1 MASKNKNKAKPQQ
14 AVASNKA
21 SPQQASGSNKAKPQ
35 QAVSKKTAPQQVAT
49 NKAKSQNGAGGNK
62 AKSQQAAS
70 KKTAPQQA
78 AGGKKAGPQR
88 GGNGKA
94 QHNAAQ
100 QKVKAQYEEA
110 KAKIVQANQGIN
122 FFLFKVQNLRA
133 YPPQWH
139 RIVLR
144 ADAKLSELSR
154 QIEENFGHAQ
164 GKASFYRD
172 SGCVDKVSSRGAHS
186 NKFNPDL
193 TLREVF
199 IKGHC
204 YGYLCGEH
212 SELRHTVMVEHAEAK
227 EKDLPNALQMHE
239 YGYRSRDYYDDFDE
253 DDEEFIFDDDEL
265 EDEFEDDYEDDADE
279 YDDDDSEFED
289 DYEDD
294 ADEYDDDDSEDE
306 EAPVGCFS
314 LKVELVGAQPPVRRV
329 IDLNANDQFSD
340 LVEQMLEAF
349 DIEHELLGTFYR
361 DAKCTKQLCSSLND
375 DDEMHPNPYLGS
387 ELKKGQR
394 FYFAFGLMQSKK
406 FALTVEDY
414 ALERKDLAPNLW
426 DSEGDLDDIN
436 GPECYY
442 LLKVTLKGF
451 NKKIWRRIAIS
462 NQAHFSDLQNAV
474 IDRFDWED
482 AYSYESE
489 FYCDTDC
496 LYTFCQTVED
506 EWTFDYDPPLFQFLE
521 PGIKFGL
528 TIDLAE
534 HVIEVERVIK
544 GPNDLPQNLVWY
556 QGDFTPRDFFINNF
570 NGLYDDD
577 DDELDAE
584 EDDIKDEDDSPA
596 SQSNNDAALAGYFAL
611 QFELVGAQPPLRR
624 NIVISADFQFS
635 DLVYEMFEELGYE
648 LHLLG
653 TFFSDLKCTKR
664 LCSSLNDD
672 EKILPDPYLGHELKK
687 GQRLCYAYGLR
698 QRQKL
703 AITVVDR
710 ALEQQDLKFDHD
722 YNTGSLAELKVP
734 KRTYL
739 LKVTVKDIKKQ
750 VWRRIAISNLAHFS
764 DLQVAILSELGWDQ
778 IYSFDTAF
786 YCDPECN
793 YIFCQT
799 ITDKW
804 TYDVDPPLF
813 QFLQPGI
820 KFGAEIDLNELM
832 IEVEREVKSKSELP
846 ANLVWRQ
853 GSFVPQALD
862 SSDDELDDDELYYL
876 LDDDELEDEDEFEDE
891 DDDEEVPVGC
901 FAVKFEQVGAQPPLR
916 GTLVVNAN
924 QRFSDLGAAMLHVL
938 GFEQDFLCSFYRD
951 AKCKKFICSSLN
963 DDKEM
968 QPDPYLGAELKKGQ
982 CLYFTYGLMQRKK
995 LKITVSDYGWLPEN
1009 LAMDPDY
1016 AVGSVDDASG
1026 IEECSYLLKITV
1038 ERSKHQIWRRILIG
1052 NKQRFSDLQ
1061 NALSKSLGWDKHD
1074 LIASFYSDPECKFV
1088 FCQTDEGRDLDADP
1102 QLCYFLEPGIKF
1114 GFKLGRKQC
1123 VLEVER
1129 VLKSKDEL
1137 PPDLV
1142 WSQG

>member
-1 MASKNKNKAKPQQ
+1 MASKNKNQAKPQQ

-35 QAVSKKTAPQQVAT
+35 QAGSNQPKPQQVAT
-49 NKAKSQNGAGGNK
+49 NKAKP
-62 AKSQQAAS
+62 QQTAS

-78 AGGKKAGPQR
+78 AGGKKAGPQH
-88 GGNGKA
+88 GDNG
-94 QHNAAQ
+94 
-100 QKVKAQYEEA
+100 KVKAQYEEA

-144 ADAKLSELSR
+144 LSR

-239 YGYRSRDYYDDFDE
+239 YGYLPRDYYDDDFDE
-253 DDEEFIFDDDEL
+253 DDEEFIFDDEDDEL
-265 EDEFEDDYEDDADE
+265 EDEFEDDYEDDSDE
-279 YDDDDSEFED
+279 
-289 DYEDD
+289 YEDD
-294 ADEYDDDDSEDE
+294 SDEYEDDDSEDE

-375 DDEMHPNPYLGS
+375 GDEMHPNPYLGS

-414 ALERKDLAPNLW
+414 ALARKDLAPNLW

-506 EWTFDYDPPLFQFLE
+506 EWTFD
-521 PGIKFGL
+521 
-528 TIDLAE
+528 
-534 HVIEVERVIK
+534 
-544 GPNDLPQNLVWY
+544 
-556 QGDFTPRDFFINNF
+556 
-570 NGLYDDD
+570 
-577 DDELDAE
+577 
-584 EDDIKDEDDSPA
+584 
-596 SQSNNDAALAGYFAL
+596 
-611 QFELVGAQPPLRR
+611 
-624 NIVISADFQFS
+624 
-635 DLVYEMFEELGYE
+635 
-648 LHLLG
+648 
-653 TFFSDLKCTKR
+653 
-664 LCSSLNDD
+664 
-672 EKILPDPYLGHELKK
+672 
-687 GQRLCYAYGLR
+687 
-698 QRQKL
+698 
-703 AITVVDR
+703 
-710 ALEQQDLKFDHD
+710 
-722 YNTGSLAELKVP
+722 
-734 KRTYL
+734 
-739 LKVTVKDIKKQ
+739 
-750 VWRRIAISNLAHFS
+750 
-764 DLQVAILSELGWDQ
+764 
-778 IYSFDTAF
+778 
-786 YCDPECN
+786 
-793 YIFCQT
+793 
-799 ITDKW
+799 
-804 TYDVDPPLF
+804 
-813 QFLQPGI
+813 
-820 KFGAEIDLNELM
+820 
-832 IEVEREVKSKSELP
+832 
-846 ANLVWRQ
+846 
-853 GSFVPQALD
+853 
-862 SSDDELDDDELYYL
+862 
-876 LDDDELEDEDEFEDE
+876 
-891 DDDEEVPVGC
+891 
-901 FAVKFEQVGAQPPLR
+901 
-916 GTLVVNAN
+916 
-924 QRFSDLGAAMLHVL
+924 
-938 GFEQDFLCSFYRD
+938 
-951 AKCKKFICSSLN
+951 
-963 DDKEM
+963 
-968 QPDPYLGAELKKGQ
+968 
-982 CLYFTYGLMQRKK
+982 
-995 LKITVSDYGWLPEN
+995 
-1009 LAMDPDY
+1009 
-1016 AVGSVDDASG
+1016 
-1026 IEECSYLLKITV
+1026 
-1038 ERSKHQIWRRILIG
+1038 
-1052 NKQRFSDLQ
+1052 
-1061 NALSKSLGWDKHD
+1061 
-1074 LIASFYSDPECKFV
+1074 
-1088 FCQTDEGRDLDADP
+1088 
-1102 QLCYFLEPGIKF
+1102 
-1114 GFKLGRKQC
+1114 
-1123 VLEVER
+1123 
-1129 VLKSKDEL
+1129 
-1137 PPDLV
+1137 
-1142 WSQG
+1142 

>member
-14 AVASNKA
+14 AAANNKA
-21 SPQQASGSNKAKPQ
+21 SPQQASGSNK
-35 QAVSKKTAPQQVAT
+35 
-49 NKAKSQNGAGGNK
+49 G
-62 AKSQQAAS
+62 KSQQAGSNKPKPQQGAS
-70 KKTAPQQA
+70 KKTAPQQTV
-78 AGGKKAGPQR
+78 GGKKSGPQR
-88 GGNGKA
+88 GGNGKSPA
-94 QHNAAQ
+94 QHNTAQ

-154 QIEENFGHAQ
+154 QIEENFGHTQ

-186 NKFNPDL
+186 TKFNPDL

-212 SELRHTVMVEHAEAK
+212 NELRHTVMVEHAEAK
-227 EKDLPNALQMHE
+227 ESDLPNALQMHE
-239 YGYRSRDYYDDFDE
+239 FGYRPRDYYDDDFDE
-253 DDEEFIFDDDEL
+253 DDEEFIFDDEDDEL
-265 EDEFEDDYEDDADE
+265 EDEFEDDYEDDSDE
-279 YDDDDSEFED
+279 
-289 DYEDD
+289 YEDD
-294 ADEYDDDDSEDE
+294 ADEYEDDDSEDE
-306 EAPVGCFS
+306 EAPVGCFA

-361 DAKCTKQLCSSLND
+361 DAKCTKKLCSSLND
-375 DDEMHPNPYLGS
+375 DDEMHPNHYLGS

-414 ALERKDLAPNLW
+414 ALERKDLAYDLW
-426 DSEGDLDDIN
+426 GGEGDLDDIN
-436 GPECYY
+436 VPECYY

-462 NQAHFSDLQNAV
+462 NQAHFSGLQNAV

-544 GPNDLPQNLVWY
+544 GQNDLPQNLVWY
-556 QGDFTPRDFFINNF
+556 HGDFTPRDFFINNF
-570 NGLYDDD
+570 NGLDDDD
-577 DDELDAE
+577 DDELDT
-584 EDDIKDEDDSPA
+584 EDDSPA

-624 NIVISADFQFS
+624 NIVISADSQCS

-648 LHLLG
+648 LDLLG

-672 EKILPDPYLGHELKK
+672 EKIMPDPYLGHELKK

-710 ALEQQDLKFDHD
+710 ALEQQDLKFDAD

-750 VWRRIAISNLAHFS
+750 VWRRIAISNQAHFS
-764 DLQVAILSELGWDQ
+764 DLQVAILSELGWGQ

-820 KFGAEIDLNELM
+820 KFGAEIDLNELV

-862 SSDDELDDDELYYL
+862 SSDDELDDDEFYFL

-891 DDDEEVPVGC
+891 DDDEDEVPVGC

-924 QRFSDLGAAMLHVL
+924 QRFSDLGTAMLHAL

-951 AKCKKFICSSLN
+951 AKCKKLICSSLN
-963 DDKEM
+963 DDEEM
-968 QPDPYLGAELKKGQ
+968 QPEPYLGSELKKGL

-1016 AVGSVDDASG
+1016 AVGSVEDASG
-1026 IEECSYLLKITV
+1026 IEECSYLLKIAV
-1038 ERSKHQIWRRILIG
+1038 ERSKHQVWRRILIG

-1088 FCQTDEGRDLDADP
+1088 FCQTDEGEDLDADP

-1123 VLEVER
+1123 VIEVER